1 MGDSSWCG
9 LGVVENKKWSSFLQ
23 KKMLKSPKQV
33 ASMSWFSKPVAD
45 DDEEGRQ
52 RQDGGIPV
60 EDKGWTFKIV
70 KCA

>member
-1 MGDSSWCG
+1 
-9 LGVVENKKWSSFLQ
+9 
-23 KKMLKSPKQV
+23 MLKSPKQV

>member
-1 MGDSSWCG
+1 VIVVGVDWVLWKTRNG
-9 LGVVENKKWSSFLQ
+9 LVFS